1 MRHVLASASPRRHR
15 LLSLLV
21 TDFDVVPAG
30 IDETPLAGEAPAAMV
45 QRLATVKARAVAD
58 RSDLAGDHRD
68 GDPVV
73 IAADT
78 TVALDGRILGTPA
91 DVDEARAM
99 LMALSGR
106 THLVHTGLAVRH
118 RGVEHCGL
126 VTTEVGFSVLESE
139 LVEAYLRTGEPLDKA
154 GAYGIQGLGSALV
167 CSLQGSLSN
176 VIGLPIDELAELLSR
191 LES

>member
-30 IDETPLAGEAPAAMV
+30 IDETPSTGEAPAAMV
-45 QRLATVKARAVAD
+45 QRLATAKACAVVEGID
-58 RSDLAGDHRD
+58 RRD
-68 GDPVV
+68 DEPVV

-78 TVALDGRILGTPA
+78 TVDLDGRILGTPA

-118 RGVEHCGL
+118 RDVEHCGL
-126 VTTEVGFSVLESE
+126 VTTEVGFSVLEPE

-167 CSLQGSLSN
+167 CSVQGSLSN

-191 LES
+191 LEP